1 MNSEKIS
8 FLYQSAKHELSDWS
22 HNFPT
27 FSFTRLMFLGND
39 FFIMSWKTT
48 RFSFYKIQTIFYTS
62 IDSQFIYIYAKT
74 SGLILKLI
82 HISTLIYKC
91 ETRLWQMLIRN
102 YYWTNYAHNW
112 HMCKR
117 HRKGCCEL
125 TFISFEEKR
134 VNQEIYYAYYSPRRA

>member
-62 IDSQFIYIYAKT
+62 IDSQLVGAKAAIRKIFKMIQNLMNN
-74 SGLILKLI
+74 SEKAI
-82 HISTLIYKC
+82 H
-91 ETRLWQMLIRN
+91 N
-102 YYWTNYAHNW
+102 
-112 HMCKR
+112 
-117 HRKGCCEL
+117 
-125 TFISFEEKR
+125 
-134 VNQEIYYAYYSPRRA
+134 